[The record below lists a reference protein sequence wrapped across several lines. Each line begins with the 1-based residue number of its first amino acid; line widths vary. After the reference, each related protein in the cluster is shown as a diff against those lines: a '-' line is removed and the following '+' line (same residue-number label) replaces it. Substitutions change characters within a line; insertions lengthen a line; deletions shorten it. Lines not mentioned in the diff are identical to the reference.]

1 MRGRK
6 AADNSHFLKELP
18 ERTAMNIGIV
28 CYPTY
33 GGSGVVATELG
44 KALAMEGHQVHF
56 ITYAMPFRL
65 DGFYNNVFYHE
76 VEMPNYP
83 LFEFQ
88 LYTLALASKMV
99 DVIRYEKL
107 DILHVHYAIPHA
119 TSAYLAK
126 QIIQK
131 EHDIKIVTTLH
142 GTDITLIGLEPS
154 FLPLVKFAIE
164 ESDAVTSVSRFLRE
178 KTLTNFNIKN
188 KDIEVIPNFI
198 DTELYKPSLEC
209 GLRNQYAPQGE
220 KILMHVSNFRPVKR
234 VSDTVRILHEV
245 LKSVPAKL
253 ILIGD
258 GPDRSEAERLSREL
272 GIAEH
277 VRFLGKQTGL
287 PQILSAADV
296 FLLPSQSES
305 FGLSALEAMSC
316 GVPVVATS
324 SGGIPEVVVHGET
337 GYIAEIGDTERMAK
351 YVVDLLTNA
360 KKHKR
365 FSEASRQRAI
375 EEFETKLLLP
385 HYTAVYE
392 RLLAQPQDNYAS
404 GANGAS
410 NGLSSSAQNGYVID
424 FVV

>member
-1 MRGRK
+1 
-6 AADNSHFLKELP
+6 
-18 ERTAMNIGIV
+18 MNIGIV

-44 KALAMEGHQVHF
+44 KALAVEGHQVHF

-107 DILHVHYAIPHA
+107 DIVHVHYAIPHA

-126 QIIQK
+126 KIIEK
-131 EHDIKIVTTLH
+131 ERDIKIVTTLH

-188 KDIEVIPNFI
+188 KEIDVIQNFI
-198 DTELYKPSLEC
+198 DTETYKPCVDC
-209 GLRNQYAPQGE
+209 GLRQQYAPQGE
-220 KILMHVSNFRPVKR
+220 KILMHTSNFRPVKR
-234 VSDTVRILHEV
+234 VGDTVRILHEV

-258 GPDRSEAERLSREL
+258 GPERSEAERLSREL

-277 VRFLGKQTGL
+277 VRFLGKQNGL

-337 GYIAEIGDTERMAK
+337 GYVAEIGDTDRMAK
-351 YVVDLLTNA
+351 YVVDLLTNP

-365 FSEASRQRAI
+365 FADASRQRAI

-385 HYTAVYE
+385 QYTALYE
-392 RLLAQPQDNYAS
+392 RLLASPSVNQAAAADNQLPA
-404 GANGAS
+404 AVPDTT
-410 NGLSSSAQNGYVID
+410 QNGYITD